1 MAAAPR
7 TAELFF
13 TDVGAGENVLLLH
26 GWTCDSHDW
35 SWQLPVLE
43 SRYRVV
49 AVDLRGHGS
58 SEVMPPGAY
67 APADYVADIE
77 SLIVTKH
84 PGQRFVLVGHSM
96 GGQIAARLAAIRPDL
111 IRGVVSVAGS

>member
-67 APADYVADIE
+67 APADYVPA
-77 SLIVTKH
+77 SGSSWSGT
-84 PGQRFVLVGHSM
+84 RW
-96 GGQIAARLAAIRPDL
+96 
-111 IRGVVSVAGS
+111 AGRSPHVWLPYGPT